1 MTTQHHNTY
10 KTNKYLIQL
19 TVLLSKMQQ
28 PVAAMYMAK
37 GQPCDAIAE
46 LLTANAPDWLI
57 GSIWHHWPLPLIESG
72 ESLHGD
78 VL

>member
-19 TVLLSKMQQ
+19 TVLLSKMAQ
-28 PVAAMYMAK
+28 PVAAMHMAK
-37 GQPCDAIAE
+37 GCPVHAILE
-46 LLTANAPDWLI
+46 LDSNNAPTWLI
-57 GSIWHHWPLPLIESG
+57 GSIRQHWPLVRPFG

-78 VL
+78 GL

>member
-1 MTTQHHNTY
+1 MTT

-19 TVLLSKMQQ
+19 TVLLSKMAQ
-28 PVAAMYMAK
+28 PVAAMHMAK
-37 GQPCDAIAE
+37 GCPVHAILELDA
-46 LLTANAPDWLI
+46 ANAPTWLI
-57 GSIWHHWPLPLIESG
+57 GSIRHHWPLSPTNAT